1 MGIIRRFMRFFFN
14 LLYHPFAWSY
24 DFVAWTVSLGRWR
37 DWVASVLPFVE
48 GMRVLELGHGP
59 GYLQRLLLDLN
70 LFAVGLDESQQ
81 MGFLAKNHLRHIGYT
96 KIRLARGLAQSL
108 PFPAG
113 AFGTVISSFPSEYIF
128 DTQTLSETYRVLN
141 NGGRF
146 VVLPAAWIT
155 GQKLMERY
163 AAGLFRVTG
172 QAPSDPV
179 DVIVER
185 LKRPFEEVGF
195 WVRIEQ
201 VEVKSSLV
209 LIVIAE
215 KK

>member
-1 MGIIRRFMRFFFN
+1 MSIIRRFMQFFFN

-37 DWVASVLPFVE
+37 DWVASALPFIK
-48 GMRVLELGHGP
+48 GMRVLEIGHGP
-59 GYLQRLLLDLN
+59 GHLQRLLLDLN
-70 LFAVGLDESQQ
+70 LLAVGLDQSRQ
-81 MGFLAKNHLRHIGYT
+81 MGFHAKDHLKHSGYT
-96 KIRLARGLAQSL
+96 KIKLTRGLAQSL
-108 PFPAG
+108 PFLAG
-113 AFGTVISSFPSEYIF
+113 TFDTVVASFPSEYIF
-128 DTQTLSETYRVLN
+128 DMQTLAEAHRVLN

-155 GQKLMERY
+155 GQKLMERF

-172 QAPSDPV
+172 QVPSDPIE
-179 DVIVER
+179 VISER
-185 LKRPFEEVGF
+185 LKEPFVEGGF
-195 WVRIEQ
+195 RVKIER